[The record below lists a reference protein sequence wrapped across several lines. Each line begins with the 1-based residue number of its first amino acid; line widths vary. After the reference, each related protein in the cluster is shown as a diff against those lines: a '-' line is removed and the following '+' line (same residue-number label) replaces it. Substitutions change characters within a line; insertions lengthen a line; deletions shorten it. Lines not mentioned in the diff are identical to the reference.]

1 MVIIKEVDRII
12 IDSERG
18 RNLFHA
24 KFINLSY
31 RIRGRVPR
39 TQINRKAKN
48 IVFNTKGI
56 SVKIPKGIIPK
67 KKTEVNKLM
76 VRILVY
82 SAIKIRANLP
92 ALNSTLNPDTN
103 SDSPSD
109 RSKGVRFVSAK
120 VVINQIINKGGSRN
134 EIEDHWEEVIRIR
147 LKERRIIKA
156 LSKISAILTS

>member
-1 MVIIKEVDRII
+1 VIINEVDKII

-39 TQINRKAKN
+39 TQIKRKAKN
-48 IVFNTKGI
+48 IVFSTKGM
-56 SVKIPKGIIPK
+56 SVNIPKGIIPK
-67 KKTEVNKLM
+67 KKIEVNRLIVK
-76 VRILVY
+76 ILVY

-92 ALNSTLNPDTN
+92 ALNSTLKPETS
-103 SDSPSD
+103 SDSPSE

-120 VVINQIINKGGSRN
+120 VVINQIINKGGSRS
-134 EIEDHWEEVIRIR
+134 EMEDH
-147 LKERRIIKA
+147 
-156 LSKISAILTS
+156 